1 MMKRKLRIED
11 LAVES
16 FVVSDTDA
24 GARGTVRGFDVSVG
38 PATLC
43 LETRMLDVCQP
54 THAYSCIQ
62 TNCSL
67 NDPE

>member
-1 MMKRKLRIED
+1 MKRKLTIEEMD
-11 LAVES
+11 VES
-16 FVVSDTDA
+16 FVVSEAAA

-38 PATLC
+38 PGTLC

-54 THAYSCIQ
+54 THAYSCIE